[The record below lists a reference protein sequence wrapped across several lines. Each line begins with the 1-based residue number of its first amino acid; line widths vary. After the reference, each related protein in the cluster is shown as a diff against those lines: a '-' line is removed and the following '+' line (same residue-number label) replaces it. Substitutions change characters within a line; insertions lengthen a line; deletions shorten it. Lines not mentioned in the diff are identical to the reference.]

1 MRTWFHWFADGSR
14 FAAVKCWLSFGY
26 APVQVL
32 KLNPLLPEI
41 CGFSAQY
48 RPAQALQPSTRLS
61 EHRTKVHCMI
71 QHAGVPKCTSQA
83 MSSRVAG

>member
-32 KLNPLLPEI
+32 KLNPLLPET

-48 RPAQALQPSTRLS
+48 RPA
-61 EHRTKVHCMI
+61 
-71 QHAGVPKCTSQA
+71 
-83 MSSRVAG
+83 